1 MFIEDKFFFALSISW
16 IIHRKYFLRYLI
28 SKLVFGP
35 WLWNFRTSNLY
46 SSTVLLKWNSI
57 SIYIWESC
65 VKLNDARNCSLFS
78 KKLFTKVNIVY
89 LHGLKT
95 SICTTNQGRQ
105 LFSRILTFIK
115 KTFLETVVLSEIEHT
130 QRQIWWTVYMYTYVV
145 TKSSYIH
152 CSSYDLIKKI

>member
-35 WLWNFRTSNLY
+35 WLWNFRASNLY

-95 SICTTNQGRQ
+95 SICTTNQRPPTI
-105 LFSRILTFIK
+105 FENIDFHK
-115 KTFLETVVLSEIEHT
+115 KNFFGNSGALRNRTYTKANLMNCVH
-130 QRQIWWTVYMYTYVV
+130 VYLC
-145 TKSSYIH
+145 SY
-152 CSSYDLIKKI
+152 